1 MAAREWTTGEWTV
14 PPVDLRFDGP
24 DLLATAEKGS
34 DAWRTTAHGYITDN
48 AHALLAPLADGEA
61 VEVDFVAELPEQFD
75 QAGLMVRADEAQWIK
90 AGADF
95 ADGTLQL
102 GAVVTRD
109 ASDWSSSPIPDWAG
123 KTVTISA
130 SRSGDAILIRA
141 RVAGEPV
148 PPHPGRLVRSDSRDL
163 GRPVPCRAQSRRA
176 HRAIHGSASG
186 RGRFGRAPG
195 WVARLRA
202 LAPYCSAEV
211 SRAIPSKNVAEAG
224 SFAHSSGVSRRP
236 ASR

>member
-75 QAGLMVRADEAQWIK
+75 QAGLMVRADEAHWIK
-90 AGADF
+90 AGAEF

-141 RVAGEPV
+141 RVAGEPF
-148 PPHPGRLVRSDSRDL
+148 RLIRVAWFDPTL
-163 GRPVPCRAQSRRA
+163 
-176 HRAIHGSASG
+176 AISAG
-186 RGRFGRAPG
+186 PYLAAP
-195 WVARLRA
+195 
-202 LAPYCSAEV
+202 
-211 SRAIPSKNVAEAG
+211 SRAGLTVRFTAWRVDAADSVVHPDG
-224 SFAHSSGVSRRP
+224 LPDFAL
-236 ASR
+236 